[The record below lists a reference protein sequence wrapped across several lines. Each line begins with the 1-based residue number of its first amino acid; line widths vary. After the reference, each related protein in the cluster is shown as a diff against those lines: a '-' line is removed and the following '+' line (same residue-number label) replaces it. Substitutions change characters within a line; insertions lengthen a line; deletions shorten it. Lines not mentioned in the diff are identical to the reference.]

1 MDKLQILRK
10 ISQTAFFTKFILS
23 GSFFLIF
30 IEVVNRFITAGTIG
44 KNYIIISIVVIVLTL
59 IFGRVFCSWWCPWGF
74 LFELSHILRVKL
86 FKLKKLP
93 ELPENI
99 HNKLIYLKYVVLFLF
114 LTLVYIRLSPYN
126 VYLPELGGISGN
138 MISLGVLIIFMIISF
153 FIPRAFCKYF
163 CPVGA
168 LLSILSIKSIFK
180 LKLNNKCVK
189 CRLCERKCPMQIKL
203 TKNINQKECIRCFE
217 CRSACRKDAVEFKPY
232 SKSTNPLRKLPL

>member
-10 ISQTAFFTKFILS
+10 ISQTAFFIKFILS

-30 IEVVNRFITAGTIG
+30 IGIANTFITTGTIG
-44 KNYIIISIVVIVLTL
+44 KNYMVISIVVLVLTL

-74 LFELSHILRVKL
+74 LFELSYMLRVKW

-99 HNKLIYLKYVVLFLF
+99 HNKLIYLKYIVLFLF
-114 LTLVYIRLSPYN
+114 VILAYIRLSPYN
-126 VYLPELGGISGN
+126 VYLPEMEGISGN
-138 MISLGVLIIFMIISF
+138 MISLAVLVAFAIVSF

-168 LLSILSIKSIFK
+168 LLSILSIKSLFK
-180 LKLNNKCVK
+180 LKLNDNCVK
-189 CRLCERKCPMQIKL
+189 CKLCERKCPMQIKL
-203 TKNINQKECIRCFE
+203 TKNINQKECVRCFE
-217 CRSACRKDAVEFKPY
+217 CKSVCRKEGIDFKP
-232 SKSTNPLRKLPL
+232 

>member
-10 ISQTAFFTKFILS
+10 ISQTAFFIKFILS

-30 IEVVNRFITAGTIG
+30 IGIVYTFITTGTIG
-44 KNYIIISIVVIVLTL
+44 KNYIVISIVVLVLTL

-74 LFELSHILRVKL
+74 LFELGYMLRVKL

-114 LTLVYIRLSPYN
+114 VIFIYIRLSPYN
-126 VYLPELGGISGN
+126 AYLPELGISGN
-138 MISLGVLIIFMIISF
+138 IISLTVLVAFTIVSF

-168 LLSILSIKSIFK
+168 LLSILSIKSLFK
-180 LKLNNKCVK
+180 LKLNDNCVK

-203 TKNINQKECIRCFE
+203 TKNIDQKECIRCFE
-217 CRSACRKDAVEFKPY
+217 CKSVCRKDGIDFKP
-232 SKSTNPLRKLPL
+232 

>member
-1 MDKLQILRK
+1 MDKLEMLRK
-10 ISQTAFFTKFILS
+10 ISQTAFFIKFILS

-30 IEVVNRFITAGTIG
+30 IRVVNRFITAGTIG
-44 KNYIIISIVVIVLTL
+44 KNYIVISIVAIVLTL
-59 IFGRVFCSWWCPWGF
+59 VFGIVFCSWWCPWGF